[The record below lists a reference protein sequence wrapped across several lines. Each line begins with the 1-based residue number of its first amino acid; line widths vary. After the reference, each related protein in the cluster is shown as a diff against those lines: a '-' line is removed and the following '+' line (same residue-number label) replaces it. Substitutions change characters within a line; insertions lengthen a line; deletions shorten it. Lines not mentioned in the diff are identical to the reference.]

1 MFVATDVKK
10 EKEIDLMMVDNVE
23 QEKKSGLAGSALKMI
38 AMVTM
43 LIDHFAATVLT
54 QKIIRSPECFDAT
67 RHLRMNGL
75 VCSYWIMRGIG
86 RIAFPIFIFL
96 LLEGFLHT
104 RNRFRYIGRL
114 LLFAAVSEIPFDFA
128 FTLSEG
134 MVRQGQI
141 IEFTYQNVF
150 FTLAI
155 GLIVITVMEGIRA
168 LHADIILKVI
178 LSLGV
183 VALGAAL
190 AYFMHTDYDAF
201 GVLAIVSVYLLRN
214 TRKELRIA
222 IPCVILSFTSLLELV
237 ALIDILPVSFYNGE
251 RGWKFKWVFYLFY
264 PVHLFILAGICYLI
278 F

>member
-1 MFVATDVKK
+1 MFVTTDGK
-10 EKEIDLMMVDNVE
+10 EENEMDSMMVDNAE
-23 QEKKSGLAGSALKMI
+23 QEKKGGLAGSTLKMI

-43 LIDHFAATVLT
+43 LIDHFAATVLM
-54 QKIIRSPECFDAT
+54 QKIIRSPECFDAAGQ
-67 RHLRMNGL
+67 LRMNAL
-75 VCSYWIMRGIG
+75 VFSYWIMRGIG

-128 FTLSEG
+128 FNLAKYDIG
-134 MVRQGQI
+134 KGCF

-201 GVLAIVSVYLLRN
+201 GVLAIVSAYLLRN

-251 RGWKFKWVFYLFY
+251 RGWKLKWVFYLFY

>member
-1 MFVATDVKK
+1 MDSAVVG
-10 EKEIDLMMVDNVE
+10 NVE
-23 QEKKSGLAGSALKMI
+23 QGKNGGLTGSTLKMI

-54 QKIIRSPECFDAT
+54 YMIMRAPDCFDAT
-67 RHLRMNGL
+67 GRLRMSGL
-75 VCSYWIMRGIG
+75 GGIYWVMRGIG
-86 RIAFPIFIFL
+86 RLAFPIFIFL

-128 FTLSEG
+128 FSLSETS
-134 MVRQGQI
+134 VRQGHI

-155 GLIVITVMEGIRA
+155 GLIVITALEGIRV
-168 LHADIILKVI
+168 LPVETILRVI
-178 LSLGV
+178 LFG
-183 VALGAAL
+183 GAIAMGTGL
-190 AYFMHTDYDAF
+190 AYAMHTDYDAL
-201 GVLAIVSVYLLRN
+201 GVLAIVSAYLLRN
-214 TRKELRIA
+214 KSKELRIA
-222 IPCVILSFTSLLELV
+222 VPCLILSFSFWLELV

-251 RGWKFKWVFYLFY
+251 RGWKLKWVFYLFY

>member
-1 MFVATDVKK
+1 M
-10 EKEIDLMMVDNVE
+10 DLMMVDNVE
-23 QEKKSGLAGSALKMI
+23 QQKKGGLAGSTLKMI

-54 QKIIRSPECFDAT
+54 QKIIRSPECFDVT
-67 RHLRMNGL
+67 GQLRMNGL

-128 FTLSEG
+128 FNLAQYDINKG
-134 MVRQGQI
+134 RF

-150 FTLAI
+150 FTLSI
-155 GLIVITVMEGIRA
+155 GLIAITVMEGIRI
-168 LHADIILKVI
+168 LHADVILKVI

-201 GVLAIVSVYLLRN
+201 GVLAIVSAYLLRN
-214 TRKELRIA
+214 TGKELRIA
-222 IPCVILSFTSLLELV
+222 IPCVVLSFSSLLELV
-237 ALIDILPVSFYNGE
+237 ALIDILPVHFYNGE
-251 RGWKFKWVFYLFY
+251 RGWKLKWVFYLFY
-264 PVHLFILAGICYLI
+264 PLHLLLLAGICFII

>member
-1 MFVATDVKK
+1 MDSAVVG
-10 EKEIDLMMVDNVE
+10 NVE
-23 QEKKSGLAGSALKMI
+23 QGKKGGLTGSTLKMI

-54 QKIIRSPECFDAT
+54 QKIIRSPECFDIT
-67 RHLRMNGL
+67 GQLRMNGL

-128 FTLSEG
+128 FNLSEYW
-134 MVRQGQI
+134 VREGKI

-155 GLIVITVMEGIRA
+155 GLIVITALEGIRE
-168 LHADIILKVI
+168 LPVDTILRVIIFV
-178 LSLGV
+178 
-183 VALGAAL
+183 GAIAIGSGF
-190 AYFMHTDYDAF
+190 AYAMQTDYDAW
-201 GVLAIVSVYLLRN
+201 GVLAIVSAYLLRN

-222 IPCVILSFTSLLELV
+222 IPCVILSFASLLELV
-237 ALIDILPVSFYNGE
+237 ALIDILPVHFYNGE
-251 RGWKFKWVFYLFY
+251 RGWKLKWVFYLFY
-264 PVHLFILAGICYLI
+264 PVHLFILAGICYII